1 MKRIILLLTLTLLI
15 LFPCEGRDDYRYRN
29 LTMNDGLT
37 ANTVRNIVQ
46 DPYGFIWFGTDNGLC
61 RYDGRQ
67 MQSYRIPELGM
78 NQYISAL
85 LTSEDAVYAG
95 TEKGVFRLTQAN
107 QQFTRLPMEIN
118 SAVTCLALDKE
129 GGLWVSTM
137 ADGVWHYG
145 IKTGQAKSYPMKA
158 DFNGA
163 AQVMTDNTNQIW
175 TITNWGA
182 PAIQRLNRL
191 HDRFEPVRVSYEGN
205 SGGLR
210 MLQTRDGRIWI
221 GTWEDGLL
229 LMHSDGRLEQVLNPV
244 LTRVGNHIHTLYENG
259 DNSISIGCDDGVICF
274 NPKTR
279 EWKRF
284 FEDLQ
289 IPQNRQSDRFVY
301 AITGDTEGGLWVGTF
316 YGGVHYIS
324 PVGKR
329 FEAFSIDTGLRGNV
343 ISRFCEDK
351 YGRVWIASD
360 DGGLMCFS
368 PKERRFI
375 DYPHQDVLSH
385 QNAHALSFCGDEL
398 WVGTYTNGVLVLN
411 IETGSLRQY
420 MQTQDQRSLDNPSCY
435 ALYTDKRGW
444 TWVGTMDGLNL
455 YNRNEDYFEHI
466 AKMEAMVI
474 DIDEDWN
481 SRLWVSTQGNGL
493 WRYGMKDKQLKQYQ
507 HNDGDKNSLPSD
519 QVNCTLVDEGG
530 RLWVG
535 TVGGLCRYDTKRDG
549 FDRIHLEVPS
559 HNIMDIIEDNGALWL
574 STERGIVRYEPG
586 DSRRVEG
593 GVWREN
599 TPATQRF
606 TLHDGLVSEQFQP
619 NSGLKASDG
628 RIYFGS
634 TSGFNTFLPYEIKA
648 NSVMPPVYIT
658 ALSIM
663 NGEERTAE
671 GIPLDLSQTK
681 EITLAYGDARM
692 LTLSFASLSYCSPE
706 KNQYA
711 YMLDGF
717 DRDWN
722 YVGNQNRATY
732 TNLPAG
738 TYTFRVKAT
747 NNDGVWSPKE
757 ATLEIVVH
765 PPFWWSWWARILYL
779 LLIGAAIWY
788 YVHYRLKRAEQQHQQ
803 EIDRLNAA
811 KEKEVREARLN
822 FFTMIAHEIRTP
834 VSLIIGPLEKI
845 MKRGNASDDMKVIDR
860 NAHRLLELVNQLLDF
875 RKVEQQSLVMHFAP
889 QNIYE
894 LIQNVSVRFA
904 PTFEQGGKRFTV
916 EYPDEHFTA
925 IIDKEAITKVVSNL
939 LTNANKYTKDD
950 VRLTCVVEPDG
961 EHFRVVVSDN
971 GVGIREEDRQRIF
984 DAFFQAQDNKPG
996 TGIGLNIVKN
1006 IVDLHHGTISIES
1019 EVGKG
1024 STFTIQLPVKQKI
1037 EEDVASRNAESGM
1050 WNEDGS
1056 AADSASDSTSGS
1068 ALDGHLIP
1076 HSTFNIPQKT
1086 STMLIVD
1093 DSEDMV
1099 SFLANH
1105 FKEKYTV
1112 LTAGDGIEALDLLG
1126 KHEVNI
1132 IISDWMMPRMDGAEF
1147 CIRVRRSPLT
1157 SHIPFVMLT
1166 AKTDDDSKVEG
1177 MDVGADTYIEKP
1189 FSVQY
1194 LEACIR
1200 NILLMRRRLIEKFST
1215 QPLEP
1220 VTEIA
1225 QNPTDND
1232 FLQRMTKLI
1241 EDNFSNSDLNVNF
1254 LADKLNISR
1263 SGLFA
1268 KMKALA
1274 DITPNEMI
1282 QVVRLKRA
1290 AQLLRENKYSV
1301 SEIGYMVG
1309 FSNPSYF
1316 SKCFQKQFG
1325 IRPVDYAK
1333 AR

>member
-1 MKRIILLLTLTLLI
+1 MKRVVLLFIGIMLLLPLLA
-15 LFPCEGRDDYRYRN
+15 RDDYRYRSI
-29 LTMNDGLT
+29 TMNDGLT
-37 ANTVRNIVQ
+37 SNTVRNIVQ
-46 DPYGFIWFGTDNGLC
+46 DPYGFIWLGTDNGLC

-67 MQSYRIPELGM
+67 VQSYRIPELGM

-85 LTSEDAVYAG
+85 LVSEEALYAG
-95 TEKGVFRLTQAN
+95 TEKGVFRLTQAS
-107 QQFTRLPMEIN
+107 QQFTRLPMEIS
-118 SAVTCLALDKE
+118 SAVTSLALDKE

-137 ADGVWHYG
+137 ENGVWHYG
-145 IKTGQAKSYPMKA
+145 IKTGQTKPYQLKA

-163 AQVMTDNTNQIW
+163 AQVMVDHDNQIW
-175 TITNWGA
+175 TITNWGG
-182 PAIQRLNRL
+182 PTIQRLNRL
-191 HDRFEPVRVSYEGN
+191 HDRFEPVHIAYDGN

-210 MLQTRDGRIWI
+210 ILQTRDGRIWI

-229 LMHSDGRLEQVLNPV
+229 LMHGDGRLEQVLNPAQI
-244 LTRVGNHIHTLYENG
+244 RVGYHIHTLYERG
-259 DNSISIGCDDGVICF
+259 ADGIMIGCDDGVISF
-274 NPKTR
+274 NPKTY

-301 AITGDTEGGLWVGTF
+301 AVTGDTEGGLWVGSF
-316 YGGVHYIS
+316 YSGVHYIS

-351 YGRVWIASD
+351 YGRIWITSD
-360 DGGLMCFS
+360 DGGLMCYC
-368 PKERRFI
+368 PKERRFM
-375 DYPHQDVLSH
+375 DYPHQNLLAH
-385 QNAHALSFCGDEL
+385 QNAHALTFSGDEL

-411 IETGSLRQY
+411 VETGSLRQY
-420 MQTQDQRSLDNPSCY
+420 TQTQDPTSLDNPSCY
-435 ALYTDKRGW
+435 ALYTDIRGW

-455 YNRNEDYFEHI
+455 YNRTESNFEHI
-466 AKMEAMVI
+466 GKMEAMVI

-493 WRYGMKDKQLKQYQ
+493 WRYGIKDRKLKQYK
-507 HNDGDKNSLPSD
+507 HSDEDRYSLPSD
-519 QVNCTLVDEGG
+519 QVNCTLVDESG
-530 RLWVG
+530 RLWIG
-535 TVGGLCRYDTKRDG
+535 TDGGLCRYDTKRDC
-549 FDRIHLEVPS
+549 FDHIRLEVPS
-559 HNIMDIIEDNGALWL
+559 HKVMGIIEDNGALWL

-586 DSRRVEG
+586 VGHKDGSLTQSGEAD
-593 GVWREN
+593 GVRE
-599 TPATQRF
+599 PSPVTQRF

-634 TSGFNTFLPYEIKA
+634 TNGFNAFYPYQIKA

-663 NGEERTAE
+663 NQEERTAE

-681 EITLAYGDARM
+681 EITIAYGDARM

-738 TYTFRVKAT
+738 TYTFRVRAT
-747 NNDGVWSPKE
+747 NNDGLWSDNG
-757 ATLEIVVH
+757 AALRIVVH
-765 PPFWWSWWARILYL
+765 PPFWWSWWAKLLYL
-779 LLIGAAIWY
+779 LLIGTAIWY
-788 YVHYRLKRAEQQHQQ
+788 YGRFRLKQAERQHQREMQ
-803 EIDRLNAA
+803 RLSEE

-834 VSLIIGPLEKI
+834 VSLIIGPLEKM
-845 MKRGNASDDMKVIDR
+845 MKHGDPSDDMRVIDR

-889 QNIYE
+889 QNIHE
-894 LIQNVSVRFA
+894 LILNISVRFA
-904 PTFEQGGKRFTV
+904 PTFEQGGKQFTV

-925 IIDKEAITKVVSNL
+925 IIDKEAITKMVSNL

-961 EHFRVVVSDN
+961 KHFRIVVSDN
-971 GVGIREEDRQRIF
+971 GVGIREEDRRRIF

-1006 IVDLHHGTISIES
+1006 IVDLHHGTISVES

-1024 STFTIQLPVKQKI
+1024 STFTVVLPSVQA
-1037 EEDVASRNAESGM
+1037 EFEAESRREENVKRKEALGRRTLAT
-1050 WNEDGS
+1050 EGTQEATS
-1056 AADSASDSTSGS
+1056 PST
-1068 ALDGHLIP
+1068 L
-1076 HSTFNIPQKT
+1076 
-1086 STMLIVD
+1086 LIVD

-1099 SFLANH
+1099 EFLSAN
-1105 FKEKYTV
+1105 FSEAYEV
-1112 LTAGDGIEALDLLG
+1112 IAAGDGIEALDLLS
-1126 KHEVNI
+1126 KHEVSL

-1147 CIRVRRSPLT
+1147 CRRVRQNPLT

-1177 MDVGADTYIEKP
+1177 MDVGADIYIEKP

-1200 NILLMRRRLIEKFST
+1200 NMLIMRRRLIEKFST

-1232 FLQRMTKLI
+1232 FLQRMNKLI
-1241 EDNFSNSDLNVNF
+1241 EENFSNSDLNVNF

-1268 KMKALA
+1268 KIKVLA
-1274 DITPNEMI
+1274 DVTPNEMI
-1282 QVVRLKRA
+1282 QIVRLKRA
-1290 AQLLRENKYSV
+1290 AQLLKEGQYSV

-1316 SKCFQKQFG
+1316 SKCFTKQFG
-1325 IRPVDYAK
+1325 IRPVDYMK
-1333 AR
+1333 R